1 MKRFEIS
8 SKKSKNGRR
17 KFKAILYTIFPDSC
31 VDEKNQ
37 VGTKFNK
44 NGITWIREYCEK
56 ALPSIEGMSLRV
68 EFTDEERT
76 EVLGHGETGV
86 VNNQPTYENAVQIG
100 TFTKG
105 YIVDNVETDE
115 GTITA
120 CIGEGEIDA
129 QCYHNYVTKLE
140 KDAEQGL
147 FPNGSIEI
155 MHSENNEY
163 IVYKYGFKEEG
174 RIPMDFIHS
183 GYVLLGVTPA
193 DDNAKLIELN
203 NKSNKEDLDKMTDVE
218 MKALITQAIEEF
230 SNQTAEM
237 NKCKE
242 ECQAKIDEVITEK
255 NELVASSAEIQ
266 AALDKL
272 QAEYEELDKSYS
284 ALYEE
289 RNTLKKA
296 LGEAKARERI
306 GELNE
311 AISDFSEEERKYAE
325 AEIKAFNDDPMSCEI
340 NTVVDKI
347 WREIGKNAKAT
358 EQKEVEQNSENVAL
372 EDIFSEVIDSADV
385 SEDVNIF

>member
-1 MKRFEIS
+1 MRQFEIS

-31 VDEKNQ
+31 VDEENQ
-37 VGTKFNK
+37 VGTEFNR

-56 ALPSIEGMSLRV
+56 ALSSIEGMSLRV
-68 EFTDEERT
+68 EFTDDERT
-76 EVLGHGETGV
+76 EILGHGETGIV
-86 VNNQPTYENAVQIG
+86 DNEPTYENAVQIG

-105 YIVDNVETDE
+105 YIDEIETDE
-115 GTITA
+115 GIITA

-140 KDAEQGL
+140 NDAAQGI
-147 FPNGSIEI
+147 FPNGSVEI
-155 MHSENNEY
+155 MHSENNKY
-163 IVYKYGFKEEG
+163 IIYKYGFKEEG

-203 NKSNKEDLDKMTDVE
+203 NNSNKEDLDKMTDVE

-242 ECQAKIDEVITEK
+242 ECQAKVDAVIAEK
-255 NELVASSAEIQ
+255 NEIVASSAEIQ
-266 AALDKL
+266 AALDKVR
-272 QAEYEELDKSYS
+272 AEYEALDKKYNELW
-284 ALYEE
+284 AE
-289 RNTLKKA
+289 RETLNKA
-296 LGEAKARERI
+296 LAEAKAKERI
-306 GELNE
+306 GELNK
-311 AISDFSEEERKYAE
+311 AINDFSEDERKYAE

-347 WREIGKNAKAT
+347 WQEIGKNAKAT
-358 EQKEVEQNSENVAL
+358 EKKVAEQNNDTVVV
-372 EDIFSEVIDSADV
+372 EDIFSEVIDTAEAA
-385 SEDVNIF
+385 EDVNIF

>member
-1 MKRFEIS
+1 MRRFEIS

-31 VDEKNQ
+31 VDEENQ
-37 VGTKFNK
+37 VGTEFNR

-56 ALPSIEGMSLRV
+56 ALSSIEGMSLRV
-68 EFTDEERT
+68 EFTDDERT
-76 EVLGHGETGV
+76 EILGHGETGIV
-86 VNNQPTYENAVQIG
+86 DNEPTYENAVQIG

-105 YIVDNVETDE
+105 YIDEIETDE
-115 GTITA
+115 GIITA

-140 KDAEQGL
+140 NDAAQGI
-147 FPNGSIEI
+147 FPNGSVEI
-155 MHSENNEY
+155 MHSENNKY
-163 IVYKYGFKEEG
+163 IIYKYGFKEEG

-203 NKSNKEDLDKMTDVE
+203 NNSNKEDLDKMTDVE

-230 SNQTAEM
+230 SNQTAEI

-242 ECQAKIDEVITEK
+242 ECQTKVDAVIAEK
-255 NELVASSAEIQ
+255 NEIAASSAEIQ
-266 AALDKL
+266 AALDKVR
-272 QAEYEELDKSYS
+272 AEYEALDKKYNELW
-284 ALYEE
+284 AE
-289 RNTLKKA
+289 RETLNKA
-296 LGEAKARERI
+296 LAEAKAKERI
-306 GELNE
+306 GELNK
-311 AISDFSEEERKYAE
+311 AINDFSEDERKYAE

-347 WREIGKNAKAT
+347 WQEIGKNAKAT
-358 EQKEVEQNSENVAL
+358 EKKVAEQNNDTVVV
-372 EDIFSEVIDSADV
+372 EDIFSEVIDTAEAA
-385 SEDVNIF
+385 EDVNIF

>member
-1 MKRFEIS
+1 MRQFEIS

-31 VDEKNQ
+31 VDEENQ
-37 VGTKFNK
+37 VGTEFNR

-56 ALPSIEGMSLRV
+56 ALSSIEGMSLRV
-68 EFTDEERT
+68 EFTDDERT
-76 EVLGHGETGV
+76 EILGHGETGI
-86 VNNQPTYENAVQIG
+86 VNNEPTYENAVQIG

-105 YIVDNVETDE
+105 YIDEIETDE
-115 GTITA
+115 GIITA

-140 KDAEQGL
+140 NDAAQGI
-147 FPNGSIEI
+147 FPNGSVEI
-155 MHSENNEY
+155 MHSENNKY
-163 IVYKYGFKEEG
+163 IIYKYGFKEEG

-203 NKSNKEDLDKMTDVE
+203 NNSNKEDLDKMTDVE

-242 ECQAKIDEVITEK
+242 ECQAKIDAVIAEK
-255 NELVASSAEIQ
+255 NEIVASSAEIQ
-266 AALDKL
+266 AALDKVR
-272 QAEYEELDKSYS
+272 AEYEALDKKYNELW
-284 ALYEE
+284 AE
-289 RNTLKKA
+289 RETLNKA
-296 LGEAKARERI
+296 LAEAKAKERI
-306 GELNE
+306 GELNK
-311 AISDFSEEERKYAE
+311 AINDFSEDERKYAE

-347 WREIGKNAKAT
+347 WQEIGKNAKAT
-358 EQKEVEQNSENVAL
+358 EKKVAEQNNDTVAV
-372 EDIFSEVIDSADV
+372 EDIFSEVIDTAEAT
-385 SEDVNIF
+385 EDVNIF

>member
-1 MKRFEIS
+1 MRQFEIS

-31 VDEKNQ
+31 VDEENQ
-37 VGTKFNK
+37 VGTEFNR

-56 ALPSIEGMSLRV
+56 ALSSIEGMSLRV
-68 EFTDEERT
+68 EFTDDERT
-76 EVLGHGETGV
+76 EILGHGETGIV
-86 VNNQPTYENAVQIG
+86 DNEPTYENAVQIG

-105 YIVDNVETDE
+105 YIDEIETDE
-115 GTITA
+115 GITTA

-140 KDAEQGL
+140 NDAAQGI
-147 FPNGSIEI
+147 FPNGSVEI
-155 MHSENNEY
+155 MHSENNKY
-163 IVYKYGFKEEG
+163 IIYKYGFKEEG

-203 NKSNKEDLDKMTDVE
+203 NNSNKEDLDKMTDVE

-242 ECQAKIDEVITEK
+242 ECQAKVDAVIAEK
-255 NELVASSAEIQ
+255 NEIVASSAEIQ
-266 AALDKL
+266 AALDKVR
-272 QAEYEELDKSYS
+272 AEYEALDKKYNELW
-284 ALYEE
+284 AE
-289 RNTLKKA
+289 RETLNKA
-296 LGEAKARERI
+296 LAEAKAKERI
-306 GELNE
+306 GELNK
-311 AISDFSEEERKYAE
+311 AISDFSEDERKYAE
-325 AEIKAFNDDPMSCEI
+325 TEIKAFNDDPMSCEI

-347 WREIGKNAKAT
+347 WQEIGKNAKAT
-358 EQKEVEQNSENVAL
+358 EKKVAEQNNDTVAV
-372 EDIFSEVIDSADV
+372 EDIFSEVIDTAEAT
-385 SEDVNIF
+385 EDVNIF

>member
-1 MKRFEIS
+1 MKQFEVLN
-8 SKKSKNGRR
+8 KKTKNGRR
-17 KFKAILYTIFPDSC
+17 RFKAILYKIFPDSC

-37 VGTKFNK
+37 VGTEFNK

-68 EFTDEERT
+68 EFTDDERT
-76 EVLGHGETGV
+76 EILGHGETGIV
-86 VNNQPTYENAVQIG
+86 DNEPTYENAVQIG

-105 YIVDNVETDE
+105 YIDEVETDE
-115 GTITA
+115 GIITA

-140 KDAEQGL
+140 NDAAQGI
-147 FPNGSIEI
+147 FPNGSVEI
-155 MHSENNEY
+155 MHSENNKY
-163 IVYKYGFKEEG
+163 IIYKYGFKEEG

-203 NKSNKEDLDKMTDVE
+203 NNSNKEDLDKMTDVE

-242 ECQAKIDEVITEK
+242 ECQAKVDAVIAEK
-255 NELVASSAEIQ
+255 NEIVASSAEIQ
-266 AALDKL
+266 AALDKVR
-272 QAEYEELDKSYS
+272 AEYEALDKKYNELW
-284 ALYEE
+284 AEKE
-289 RNTLKKA
+289 TLSKA
-296 LGEAKARERI
+296 LAEAKAKERI
-306 GELNE
+306 GELNK
-311 AISDFSEEERKYAE
+311 AISDFSEDERKYAE

-347 WREIGKNAKAT
+347 WQEIGKNAKAT
-358 EQKEVEQNSENVAL
+358 EKKVAEQNNDTVAV
-372 EDIFSEVIDSADV
+372 EDIFSEVIDTAEAA
-385 SEDVNIF
+385 EDVNIF